1 MKQIFKLAWRNIWR
15 KRNRSLI
22 AILSVTFAVFLAV
35 NFRSL
40 QWGSYDKI
48 IEAGVKNSG
57 YIQVHAAN
65 YWEDRSINDLLED
78 SEALKDSILQVK
90 GVKTIIPRLQN
101 YGLAASDHNS
111 KGAVVIGIALET
123 EDSFNKIAE
132 KVISGSYLK
141 DRSKGVL
148 IAEGLA
154 RYLQLELMDTL
165 VLFGQGHHGSI
176 AAGKYPVQ
184 GIMKLPNPQ
193 MDKMTVYMPLDLA
206 QEYNGAYGKV
216 SAYMLDMENPDQIA
230 VIMGELKKK
239 HAHLEIM
246 SWDEMQPGIR
256 DSIKTD
262 TSIAT
267 MLLTCLYLIVGFGV
281 IGTIIMMA
289 LERKRE
295 FGMLQAIGLQ
305 KKQVQLLLVVES
317 FIFGLV
323 GVLLA
328 FCIAAPLVWY
338 MNTHPIPLTGE
349 SARSFEAMGAEP
361 VIQFAIEPSVF
372 LIQGSVVFGIM
383 MLASLFPALM
393 VKRMKINE
401 VIK

>member
-1 MKQIFKLAWRNIWR
+1 MKQIIKLAWRNIWR
-15 KRNRSLI
+15 KRRRSLI

-40 QWGSYDKI
+40 QWGSYNKM

-57 YIQVHAAN
+57 YVQLHAEN
-65 YWEDRSINDLLED
+65 YWEDKSINDLLED
-78 SEALKDSILQVK
+78 SDELRDSILQVK
-90 GVKTIIPRLQN
+90 GITQIIPRLQN
-101 YGLAASDHNS
+101 FGLAASEDNS
-111 KGAVVIGIALET
+111 KGAMVIGIEPAAENQFNNLSDKVQSGKYFNET
-123 EDSFNKIAE
+123 S
-132 KVISGSYLK
+132 S
-141 DRSKGVL
+141 GVL

-154 RYLQLELMDTL
+154 KYLQLDLQDTL
-165 VLFGQGHHGSI
+165 VLFGQGYHGSI
-176 AAGKYPVQ
+176 AAGKYPIE
-184 GIMKLPNPQ
+184 GILQFSNPQ
-193 MDKMTVYMPLDLA
+193 MNKMAVYMPLNLA
-206 QEYNGAYGKV
+206 QEYNGAYGMV
-216 SAYMLDMENPDQIA
+216 SAYMLDIENREKIA
-230 VIMGELKKK
+230 DITAELGNR
-239 HAHLEIM
+239 HGHLEIM
-246 SWDEMQPGIR
+246 SWDEMQPGIN

-281 IGTIIMMA
+281 VGTIIMMA

-305 KKQVQLLLVVES
+305 KGQIQFLLVTES
-317 FIFGLV
+317 FMLGLM

-338 MNTHPIPLTGE
+338 MNTNPIPLSGE
-349 SARSFEAMGAEP
+349 SAKSFEAMGAEP
-361 VIQFAIEPSVF
+361 VIQFAIKPSIF
-372 LIQGSVVFGIM
+372 LMNGAIVFGIM

-393 VKRMKINE
+393 VKKMKINQ